1 MRITRITAAYFP
13 DNIGTAVNSRN
24 IIRRLAQS
32 HECRVITFFPRSD
45 MYVKEMPAVRPLDSV
60 DGVEVTRIRP
70 FQRVVRGRFS
80 TVLDIV
86 QIILH
91 AIRRKADVLHL
102 HGNSYAIMVGGMIA
116 ARLKGIPYVVT
127 IAGAEIRQA
136 QSRGGKFP
144 RLFQAVLRNASRI
157 VAIGEYLKQKAIEA
171 GADASKTVSVLNGID
186 LEKYDVDAAAAR
198 KTRGENFGD
207 YETILVLVGGMTSDI
222 KGHDSALEILAEIL
236 KDFPDTCLLFAGD
249 GTMRGDFESLARKLG
264 VSRNVR
270 FLGWV
275 DNARIGELLL
285 MSDLYLMCSR
295 SEGLPTVV
303 MEAMA
308 AGLPVGAFTNGGAE
322 CLVREGQTG
331 FLIEQDKRKI
341 QNAAEKIK
349 LLISD
354 KVRRRAFGEAAKK
367 IAQEDF
373 VWDRII
379 AQYEEIYSAAVKGK
393 A

>member
-1 MRITRITAAYFP
+1 MKITRITAAYFP

-24 IIRRLAQS
+24 IIRRLAQR

-45 MYVKEMPAVRPLDSV
+45 MYMEGMPAVRRIELI
-60 DGVEVTRIRP
+60 DGVEVTRIWP
-70 FQRVVRGRFS
+70 FQRVVRGRLS
-80 TVLDIV
+80 AVLDIV

-91 AIRRKADVLHL
+91 VIRRKADVLHL

-116 ARLKGIPYVVT
+116 AKLKGIHYVVT
-127 IAGAEIRQA
+127 IAGGEIRQA

-144 RLFQAVLRNASRI
+144 GLFQAVLNRASRI
-157 VAIGEYLKQKAIEA
+157 VAIGEYLKRKAIEA
-171 GADASKTVSVLNGID
+171 GAEASKTVSILNGID
-186 LEKYDVDAAAAR
+186 LEKYDVDAASIR
-198 KTRGENFGD
+198 KMRGKIFGD
-207 YETILVLVGGMTSDI
+207 YETLLVLVGGMTSDI
-222 KGHDSALEILAEIL
+222 KGHDHALEVLAEVV
-236 KDFPDTCLLFAGD
+236 KDFPRTCLLFAGD

-275 DNARIGELLL
+275 DNERICRLLL
-285 MSDLYLMCSR
+285 MTDLYLMCSR

-308 AGLPVGAFTNGGAE
+308 AALPVVAFANGGAE
-322 CLVREGQTG
+322 CLVREGETG
-331 FLIEQDKRKI
+331 FLVEQNKLKI

-354 KVRRRAFGEAAKK
+354 KAKRLAFGEAARK
-367 IAQEDF
+367 IAREEF
-373 VWDRII
+373 VWDKII
-379 AQYEEIYSAAVKGK
+379 GQYEEIYSAVVKGE